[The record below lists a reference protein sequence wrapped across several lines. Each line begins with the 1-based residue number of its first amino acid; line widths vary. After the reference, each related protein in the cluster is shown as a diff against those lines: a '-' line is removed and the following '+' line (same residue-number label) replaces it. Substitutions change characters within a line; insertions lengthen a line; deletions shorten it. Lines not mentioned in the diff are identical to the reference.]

1 MPAFDMVSEVDKHE
15 LTNAVDQVNRE
26 ITTRFDLKGTGA
38 RIEQSEKTLTV
49 FAESEFHLDQVLD
62 IMRMKLVKRGI
73 DVKSLEIKD
82 AVGDGKMVKQ
92 TVLMREGIERDL
104 AKKIITLIKG
114 SKIKVQTA
122 IQGENLRVTGKKRDD
137 LQKVMALLRAE
148 DFEMP
153 LQFNNFRE

>member
-26 ITTRFDLKGTGA
+26 ISTRFDLKGTGA
-38 RIEQSEKTLTV
+38 RIEQSDKTLTV
-49 FAESEFHLDQVLD
+49 FAESEFHLDQVQD
-62 IMRMKLVKRGI
+62 IMRMKLVKRGL

-82 AVGDGKMVKQ
+82 PVGDGKMMKQ
-92 TVLMREGIERDL
+92 VVSMREGIDRDL
-104 AKKIITLIKG
+104 VKKIITLIKG